1 MNGYQLTLDFAT
13 PPVEET
19 NAWLLECL
27 ERWRIDQLRLHHQVE
42 PFYSK
47 KKKQLFD
54 NQQIKQ

>member
-13 PPVEET
+13 PPIEET

-27 ERWRIDQLRLHHQVE
+27 ERWRIDQLRLHHHVE

-47 KKKQLFD
+47 KKKQLIE
-54 NQQIKQ
+54 NQ